1 MSIFKKKL
9 NTENA
14 AYNEDNVVK
23 FKSKGLTKSGI
34 KVKSAMLIVNFFTFI
49 LSIVVFVA
57 IVYGAYYVLHDIAGL
72 DFSDLP
78 FDFGGSS
85 AQETEVNADENSIAR
100 ETLPIFG

>member
-34 KVKSAMLIVNFFTFI
+34 KVKSAMLVVNFITF
-49 LSIVVFVA
+49 LVSIAAIVA
-57 IVYGAYYVLHDIAGL
+57 IVYGGYYVLHDIVGL
-72 DFSDLP
+72 DFGDLP
-78 FDFGGSS
+78 FDFDGSS